1 MQTQPVED
9 IDAVLGRF
17 LAWTGS
23 RNAAEAKPGIREL
36 SCEEALQSRRYRWKA
51 GGEASAKK
59 KQGAQPGL
67 TPVAVPAATSKQE
80 PVRQKTAPVKAR
92 NTKQG
97 TAQRVH
103 SRERAAKAVPVARSA
118 AADKAE
124 RKPEFREVLAEAIRP
139 TEVMVAAQPVE
150 LARQVAISIRLAPAE
165 RALIKTRAA
174 EAGITASAYIRQC
187 ALEVEQLRAQV
198 QQTLAAM
205 ERKAPASIPAPAAL
219 PGLFARIVRRFFPG
233 TAQVLALRA

>member
-1 MQTQPVED
+1 MRTQPVED

-17 LAWTGS
+17 QAWTGS
-23 RNAAEAKPGIREL
+23 RNAVEAKPGIREL
-36 SCEEALQSRRYRWKA
+36 PYEEALRLRRYRWNA
-51 GGEASAKK
+51 GGETPAKK
-59 KQGAQPGL
+59 KLGAEPG
-67 TPVAVPAATSKQE
+67 VARVAAPASKQE
-80 PVRQKTAPVKAR
+80 PVRQKTAPAKAR
-92 NTKQG
+92 NEKQTVVKRAG
-97 TAQRVH
+97 GGDH
-103 SRERAAKAVPVARSA
+103 AAKAPPVARSA
-118 AADKAE
+118 AAGKAE

-174 EAGITASAYIRQC
+174 EAGITASAYVRQC

-198 QQTLAAM
+198 QQTLAAL
-205 ERKAPASIPAPAAL
+205 ERKAPVSIPAPAAA

-233 TAQVLALRA
+233 RAQTLALRA